1 MTPADTNS
9 WKTCQHSTLNS
20 TTLINHFFFQ
30 STSSPLKHSQILE
43 TGKTNTHKKNKVFFW
58 KYGQLEELVRAKAVE
73 EEATDVAVEVLLVD
87 LLDVAVT
94 VGPMSTSSC
103 FRIAS
108 MAPIS
113 APSID
118 LRNIRGFPIS
128 ESASKRLRFQL
139 HRRVQRARMYAIR
152 ICLSGNYQTASQV
165 FSTQLDLGRL
175 VATSLLIQTSNYPIN
190 RILKKLI
197 IKKIKI
203 R

>member
-1 MTPADTNS
+1 MENLP
-9 WKTCQHSTLNS
+9 TLHTQFSNTHQS
-20 TTLINHFFFQ
+20 FFFQ

-58 KYGQLEELVRAKAVE
+58 KYGQLEELVRAMADE
-73 EEATDVAVEVLLVD
+73 EEAADVAVEVLVVD

-118 LRNIRGFPIS
+118 LRKILGFPIS
-128 ESASKRLRFQL
+128 ESASKKLRFQS
-139 HRRVQRARMYAIR
+139 RVQRARMYAIR
-152 ICLSGNYQTASQV
+152 IYLSGNYQTASQV

-175 VATSLLIQTSNYPIN
+175 VATSLLIQTSNYPN
-190 RILKKLI
+190 
-197 IKKIKI
+197 
-203 R
+203 

>member
-1 MTPADTNS
+1 MENLP
-9 WKTCQHSTLNS
+9 TLHTQFNNTHQS
-20 TTLINHFFFQ
+20 FFFQ

-58 KYGQLEELVRAKAVE
+58 KYGQLEDLVRAKADE
-73 EEATDVAVEVLLVD
+73 EEAADVAVEVLVVD

-113 APSID
+113 APPID
-118 LRNIRGFPIS
+118 LPKILGFPIS
-128 ESASKRLRFQL
+128 ESASKRLRLQL

-152 ICLSGNYQTASQV
+152 IYLSMKLPNCLPGFFDPTRSG
-165 FSTQLDLGRL
+165 STC
-175 VATSLLIQTSNYPIN
+175 SNLLIDSNF
-190 RILKKLI
+190 KLP
-197 IKKIKI
+197 
-203 R
+203 

>member
-1 MTPADTNS
+1 MENLP
-9 WKTCQHSTLNS
+9 TLHTQFNNTHQS
-20 TTLINHFFFQ
+20 FFFQ

-58 KYGQLEELVRAKAVE
+58 KYGQLEELVRAMADE
-73 EEATDVAVEVLLVD
+73 EEAADVAVEVLVVD

-118 LRNIRGFPIS
+118 LRKILGFPIS
-128 ESASKRLRFQL
+128 ESASKRLRLQL
-139 HRRVQRARMYAIR
+139 HRRVQKGTNVCDSYLFIYEITKLPPRFFRPNSIW
-152 ICLSGNYQTASQV
+152 V
-165 FSTQLDLGRL
+165 DL
-175 VATSLLIQTSNYPIN
+175 
-190 RILKKLI
+190 
-197 IKKIKI
+197 
-203 R
+203 